1 MVSGDKQPMRP
12 FLGSQRIRVARHL
25 VGELELEDMAGN
37 VWEWCE
43 DWYKEGV
50 LRVLRGGSW
59 YYPAQICRSSSHL
72 RFEPSRRRADLGF
85 RVARSPSGQSGPVQ

>member
-1 MVSGDKQPMRP
+1 MVSGDKQPIRP

-43 DWYKEGV
+43 DWYTEGEY
-50 LRVLRGGSW
+50 RVIRGGGW
-59 YYPAQICRSSSHL
+59 NDPARICRSSYRGGSEPL
-72 RFEPSRRRADLGF
+72 VRFDGLGF
-85 RVARSPSGQSGPVQ
+85 RVARSPSGQ

>member
-1 MVSGDKQPMRP
+1 MVSGDKQPIRP
-12 FLGSQRIRVARHL
+12 FWGSQRIRVARQL

-50 LRVLRGGSW
+50 DRVVRGGSW
-59 YYPAQICRSSSHL
+59 LLSAEVCRSSYRL
-72 RFEPSRRRADLGF
+72 WFEPVPRDDCLGF
-85 RVARSPSGQSGPVQ
+85 RVARSPSGQ

>member
-1 MVSGDKQPMRP
+1 MVSGDKQPIRP

-43 DWYKEGV
+43 VWYGEGAYPV
-50 LRVLRGGSW
+50 IRGGCWIS
-59 YYPAQICRSSSHL
+59 PAEDFRSSYRSWL
-72 RFEPSRRRADLGF
+72 GLSGRDDLLGF
-85 RVARSPSGQSGPVQ
+85 RVARSPSGQ